1 MDGENYHNRP
11 ISMTRRN
18 GNVPDARF
26 TKPSFLSSL
35 LSPLNPFKTKVKV
48 NLSWATI
55 TVINKNKA
63 LNHTNYDEI

>member
-1 MDGENYHNRP
+1 MWIKQGERMKNVPFYKMDGDNYYNRQ

-48 NLSWATI
+48 ESFSW
-55 TVINKNKA
+55 
-63 LNHTNYDEI
+63 